1 MTTYTETCG
10 KCLGAKVVNFGNVT
24 FVGKDGTSARHC
36 FACKG
41 TGTVT
46 FKTSPE
52 ARAKARLKREEKKRA
67 EWEARQQ
74 IVEAELQKER
84 DRNGGKTD
92 AQLFDEKLE
101 AAKNAFVEKAQP
113 IIDRLARMPENFY
126 FAHNIR
132 EDLEKARMP
141 NGRGLDILLDIL
153 AKQNGRRNSKKYWE
167 EHDELSDLFEF
178 TLKPLREAY
187 ENLRPY

>member
-10 KCLGAKVVNFGNVT
+10 KCLGEKVVHFGNVT
-24 FVGKDGTSARHC
+24 FVGKNGTSARHC
-36 FACKG
+36 FSCQG

-74 IVEAELQKER
+74 VLEAELQKER
-84 DRNGGKTD
+84 ERNGGKTD
-92 AQLFDEKLE
+92 AQLFDEKVK
-101 AAKNAFVEKAQP
+101 AAKDAFVEKAQP
-113 IIDRLARMPENFY
+113 IIDRLARFPENFY
-126 FAHNIR
+126 FVHSIR
-132 EDLEKARMP
+132 EDMEKARLP
-141 NGRGLDILLDIL
+141 TGRGLTILLEIL
-153 AKQNGRRNSKKYWE
+153 AKQNGRLNSKKYWQ

-178 TLKPLREAY
+178 TLEPLREAY
-187 ENLRPY
+187 EQLYPY